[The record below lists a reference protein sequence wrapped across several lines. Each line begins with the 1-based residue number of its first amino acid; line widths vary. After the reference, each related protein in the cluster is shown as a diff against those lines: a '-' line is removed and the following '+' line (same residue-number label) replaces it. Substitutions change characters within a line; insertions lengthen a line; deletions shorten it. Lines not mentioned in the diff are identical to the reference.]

1 MLTLTT
7 DTITA
12 AEGDEFTF
20 TISGVSDA
28 TTLNWVIRPT
38 GFLPI
43 GASDFSSFTGS
54 LNLTSGQTSFTLPA
68 SVENTVFGPDRSFE
82 IDFYQGVV
90 EPDKLIGTVTGTIT
104 DDDTRPTSSFN
115 VFADSNKNV
124 VTIGT
129 VNALTAGGFGGD
141 DYIVITPYN
150 YGNITIDD
158 LTGVNTII
166 FDGGVEITRIHE
178 DIVDYRAFDIEAVS
192 LQFLIGG
199 SLVPHDATERIGRED
214 VVFTLSTGGTI
225 TIDDPSSG
233 VYQYQI
239 GNGQPMSYLEF
250 LKAIAPSAPSAPP
263 QRPALGTTEPV
274 RSTLE
279 VDISYTVSSY
289 VDASDFD
296 QGEIPE
302 SNSRFNFFASSDIDI
317 LHLGGENKYI
327 ANGLGGDDYIVVSR
341 FLTADATI
349 QDLSG
354 TNTIIFDHG
363 VGITR
368 VEEELNDLRGSS
380 RSLDFFKSRGGIPS
394 DATVKVGHTSVVF
407 TLSTGARITIDD
419 PALAFYQYQIG
430 DGEILSY
437 LELRK
442 AIGLGLPDPDNPT
455 QTISYTVPF
464 PASSADVPAPV
475 PELLL
480 GDTLPDTTAGDLA
493 NTEVATLNIKNGAI
507 ADYTFTVD
515 NDKFE
520 VNSEN
525 KLILK
530 AGDYAVGTVSV
541 TITATK
547 GDKTLTEILS
557 LNILSDTGK
566 NYLRWVDNEV
576 TLTTFDGTEFST
588 FYAGLYRFHEGAG
601 DTEFYLPWENQAEE
615 DSFFLGNNLVR
626 LDSNLPDSSKDIEI
640 DLLAGNDVYRI
651 ERGFDSD
658 DIVLAD
664 TEGDN
669 IIIFAEG
676 VVVKTITSTIAVSDH
691 GNIVSKAV
699 LTIDTDGSNAEDID
713 DSVELTILTPQGHYS
728 FYDENDVTPI
738 FEDFKAFSDFS
749 S

>member
-1 MLTLTT
+1 MPTLST

-20 TISGVSDA
+20 TISGVSDDM
-28 TTLNWVIRPT
+28 TLNWVIRPT
-38 GFLPI
+38 GFLPV

-54 LNLTSGQTSFTLPA
+54 LSLAAGQTSFTLSA
-68 SVENTVFGPDRSFE
+68 SVENTRFGPDRSFE
-82 IDFYQGVV
+82 IDFYQGAV
-90 EPDKLIGTVTGTIT
+90 EPSNLIETVTGTIT
-104 DDDTRPTSSFN
+104 DDDTRPTSRSN
-115 VFADSNKNV
+115 VYADGNKNV
-124 VTIGT
+124 ITLGT
-129 VNALTAGGFGGD
+129 VNALTVSGLVGD

-150 YGNITIDD
+150 YGNITIRDFS
-158 LTGVNTII
+158 GANTII
-166 FDGGVEITRIHE
+166 FDGGVEITKIEE
-178 DIVDYRAFDIEAVS
+178 DIVDYRIANAPSLAV
-192 LQFLIGG
+192 LRANN
-199 SLVPHDATERIGRED
+199 LVPSDATESIGRTS
-214 VVFTLSTGGTI
+214 VTFTLSTGAEI
-225 TIDDPSSG
+225 TIANPALNF
-233 VYQYQI
+233 YRYQI
-239 GNGQPMSYLEF
+239 GDGEVLSYLE
-250 LKAIAPSAPSAPP
+250 LWPEIAPSATRAP
-263 QRPALGTTEPV
+263 QRPAPDTVQPV
-274 RSTLE
+274 ESTLE
-279 VDISYTVSSY
+279 VDISYKVSSY

-302 SNSRFNFFASSDIDI
+302 SNSRFNFFASSNNDI
-317 LHLGGENKYI
+317 LYLGGENKYTASGI
-327 ANGLGGDDYIVVSR
+327 GGDDYIVISR

-349 QDLSG
+349 QDLLG

-363 VGITR
+363 VQITSIR
-368 VEEELNDLRGSS
+368 EVLNDLTESTRG
-380 RSLDFFKSRGGIPS
+380 LEFFKLRGGVPL

-407 TLSTGARITIDD
+407 TLSTGAEITIDD
-419 PALAFYQYQIG
+419 PASSFYQYQIG

-738 FEDFKAFSDFS
+738 FEDFRAFSDFS